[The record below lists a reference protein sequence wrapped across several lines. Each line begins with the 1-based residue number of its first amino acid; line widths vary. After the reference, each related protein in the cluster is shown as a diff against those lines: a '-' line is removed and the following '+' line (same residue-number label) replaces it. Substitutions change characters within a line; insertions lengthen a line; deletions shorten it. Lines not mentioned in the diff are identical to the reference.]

1 MIPPRVPV
9 VELFA
14 AQGTRILGF
23 SSVYLHVIL
32 HLLLSGKRATT
43 GWTFVWFLVQ
53 VYRLDM
59 LIQNGHF
66 VVSISAE
73 SADVIF

>member
-1 MIPPRVPV
+1 M
-9 VELFA
+9 
-14 AQGTRILGF
+14 
-23 SSVYLHVIL
+23 YLHVIL
-32 HLLLSGKRATT
+32 HLLFSGKRSTA

-73 SADVIF
+73 RADVIF